1 MPMAAIPR
9 YRSNDAKFQLK
20 RSTNDELHQ
29 IDSKST
35 SSNISTDSGISI
47 LDQLTGDVK
56 SVEAKDKTTNNVVAL
71 KKMVTKVE
79 NFNKKLQKAT
89 TKDPLFMNI
98 YMQQLMPK
106 L

>member
-1 MPMAAIPR
+1 MPMMRTVKEVNQEGDKVSFKLDRHSPSMPMAAIPR

-47 LDQLTGDVK
+47 LD
-56 SVEAKDKTTNNVVAL
+56 
-71 KKMVTKVE
+71 
-79 NFNKKLQKAT
+79 
-89 TKDPLFMNI
+89 
-98 YMQQLMPK
+98 
-106 L
+106 

>member
-1 MPMAAIPR
+1 MMRTVKEVNQEGDKVSFKLDRHSPSMPMAAIPR

-47 LDQLTGDVK
+47 LD
-56 SVEAKDKTTNNVVAL
+56 
-71 KKMVTKVE
+71 
-79 NFNKKLQKAT
+79 
-89 TKDPLFMNI
+89 
-98 YMQQLMPK
+98 
-106 L
+106 